1 MPADSPGWM
10 PSLLQSYPA
19 LGNLPDTLSNLVVR
33 HGGFVHRQ
41 AGDVLFEPVNFATKY
56 PFILHG
62 VARVLKVGT
71 TSPDTLLYRLPV
83 GEHCLL
89 SASGLLA
96 HWRFAARVIAE
107 SETRAV
113 VIPGALFRQLV
124 DKSPEF
130 AHSVHV
136 GVARRLETVMDLVE
150 QATYFRLDQRLAS
163 LILACG
169 TPVTESHQELA
180 NDLGVSRENVS
191 RVLSDFRERGWLKL
205 GRRRIDILDDEALR
219 TFLEQEHGA

>member
-1 MPADSPGWM
+1 MPMDPAGWKEA
-10 PSLLQSYPA
+10 LVHSYPVI
-19 LGNLPDTLSNLVVR
+19 GRLPEPLVSLILQRGV
-33 HGGFVHRQ
+33 FVHKQ
-41 AGDVLFEPVNFATKY
+41 AGETLFEPGDFSIRY
-56 PFILHG
+56 PFVLQG

-71 TSPDTLLYRLPV
+71 SAPDTLLYRLPV

-96 HWRFAARVIAE
+96 RWRFGARVVAE
-107 SETRAV
+107 SETKGV
-113 VIPGALFRQLV
+113 VIPGALFRELV
-124 DKSPEF
+124 EQSPDF

-136 GVARRLETVMDLVE
+136 GVARRLEAVMDLVE

-169 TPVTESHQELA
+169 SPVNESHQELA

-191 RVLSDFRERGWLKL
+191 RILSDFRERGWLRL
-205 GRRRIDILDDEALR
+205 GRRCIDIVDADALR
-219 TFLEQEHGA
+219 AFLDQEYGN

>member
-19 LGNLPDTLSNLVVR
+19 LADLPDGYLQTLRTN
-33 HGGFVHRQ
+33 GAFVHKH
-41 AGDVLFEPVNFATKY
+41 AGDILFEPDDFSTRY
-56 PFILHG
+56 PFVLQG

-71 TSPDTLLYRLPV
+71 TSPDTLLYRLPP

-96 HWRFAARVIAE
+96 HWRYGARVVAE
-107 SETRAV
+107 SDTQVV
-113 VIPGALFRQLV
+113 VIPGALFRELV
-124 DKSPEF
+124 QQSRDF
-130 AHSVHV
+130 AHSVYV

-163 LILACG
+163 LILASG
-169 TPVTESHQELA
+169 SPINESHQELA

-191 RVLSDFRERGWLKL
+191 RVLSDFRERGWITL
-205 GRRRIDILDDEALR
+205 GRRRIEVLDVVALR
-219 TFLEQEHGA
+219 AFLEQEHGS